1 MEFSSET
8 QKVYQGKKVD
18 KTARLFYGLSML
30 GLSTLS
36 GVFLSLLTMF
46 YQDYFGISARWITIA
61 FIVYAVWN
69 AINDPIFGQ
78 LTDSTRSKH
87 GRRIPFMRYTAP
99 FFALTF
105 IVVWFVPE
113 ESSPVT
119 KFIWMLV
126 SMILYDSCFT
136 IIGLVHS
143 ALMPEMTESLEERS
157 KLQVI
162 SSLFGLL
169 GTLFG
174 FIIPDLVRPKA
185 GSEGTSLWPLRLA
198 MIGLAVVCGLLIWI
212 ATYKI
217 KERPEFSQVDKP
229 IPLKEALKATLT
241 NKNFIIFDIA
251 NFMAVF
257 MFSIC
262 MGALFYVSDYVTQ
275 SNSMYL
281 LAALFIPLA
290 ISVLLTKYPLKR
302 FDAVV
307 TFQLYMVITGIGLLL
322 AAFLPANWI
331 YLGMGIVGFGYAGIL
346 VCLNLALGLIIDDD
360 EVRTGVRR
368 EGSYFGANALITKP
382 AESISAPLTAAILS
396 ATGFI
401 TRESMGGEIFLNQPT
416 SAIWGIRM
424 IVGLIPGIAM
434 LIGAGVLFFF
444 PLKGKKLKKMKA
456 QVLAMHAEKEAQL
469 AELQDQ
475 DPAAFDIAM
484 DSEEDCDEII
494 S

>member
-1 MEFSSET
+1 MEIT
-8 QKVYQGKKVD
+8 HHPKNAYQGKKVD
-18 KTARLFYGLSML
+18 KTARLYYGLSML

-36 GVFLSLLTMF
+36 GVFASLLTMF
-46 YQDYFGISARWITIA
+46 YQDYFGISAKWITIA
-61 FIVYAVWN
+61 FVIYAVWN
-69 AINDPIFGQ
+69 AVNDPIFGQ

-99 FFALTF
+99 IFALTF
-105 IVVWFVPE
+105 IVVWLVPE
-113 ESSPVT
+113 KSSDIV

-157 KLQVI
+157 KLQVS

-169 GTLFG
+169 GTLLG
-174 FIIPDLVRPKA
+174 FVIPDLVRPKA
-185 GSEGTSLWPLRLA
+185 GSADTSLWPLRLA
-198 MIGLAVVCGLLIWI
+198 MIGLAVVCALLIYI

-262 MGALFYVSDYVTQ
+262 MGAIFYVSDYVTK
-275 SNSMYL
+275 SSSLYL

-290 ISVLLTKYPLKR
+290 ISVPLTKYALRR
-302 FDAVV
+302 FESVG
-307 TFQLYMVITGIGLLL
+307 TFQFYMLICGVGLILT
-322 AAFLPANWI
+322 AFLPSTWI
-331 YLGMGIVGFGYAGIL
+331 YLGMAIVGFGYAGIL
-346 VCLNLALGLIIDDD
+346 VGLNLSLGTIIDED
-360 EVRTGVRR
+360 ELRTGVRR

-382 AESISAPLTAAILS
+382 AESIAAPLTAAVLAAS
-396 ATGFI
+396 GFI
-401 TRESMGGEIFLNQPT
+401 TRESNAGQIFLNQPEG
-416 SAIWGIRM
+416 AIWGIRM

-434 LIGAGVLFFF
+434 LLGAAILFFF
-444 PLKGKKLKKMKA
+444 PLKGQKLKDMKA
-456 QVLAMHAEKEAQL
+456 RVLALHAEKEAQL
-469 AELQDQ
+469 ANLSTQA
-475 DPAAFDIAM
+475 PVAFDQY
-484 DSEEDCDEII
+484 DKQD
-494 S
+494 

>member
-1 MEFSSET
+1 MDTSHHPND
-8 QKVYQGKKVD
+8 VYQGKKVD
-18 KTARLFYGLSML
+18 NAARLHYGLSML

-36 GVFLSLLTMF
+36 GVFASLLIMF
-46 YQDYFGISARWITIA
+46 YQDYFGISAKWITIA

-69 AINDPIFGQ
+69 AVNDPIFGQ

-105 IVVWFVPE
+105 IAVWFVPE
-113 ESSPVT
+113 KSSDIT

-157 KLQVI
+157 KLQVS

-169 GTLFG
+169 GTALG
-174 FIIPDLVRPKA
+174 FVIPDLVRPKA
-185 GSEGTSLWPLRLA
+185 GSMDTSLWPLRLA
-198 MIGLAVVCGLLIWI
+198 MIGLAVVCALLIWI

-262 MGALFYVSDYVTQ
+262 MGAIFYVSDYVTQ
-275 SNSMYL
+275 SSSLYI

-290 ISVLLTKYPLKR
+290 ISVPLTKYALKH
-302 FDAVV
+302 FESVG
-307 TFQLYMVITGIGLLL
+307 TFQVYMVICGVGLLMTAL
-322 AAFLPANWI
+322 LPPAWI
-331 YLGMGIVGFGYAGIL
+331 YLGMAIVGFGYAGIL
-346 VCLNLALGLIIDDD
+346 VGLNLSLGTIIDED

-382 AESISAPLTAAILS
+382 AESIAAPLTAAVLA

-401 TRESMGGEIFLNQPT
+401 TRESNAGQIFLNQPE

-424 IVGLIPGIAM
+424 IVGLIPGIAL

-456 QVLAMHAEKEAQL
+456 QLLEMHAEKEAQL
-469 AELQDQ
+469 EELQAQEPELLLADL
-475 DPAAFDIAM
+475 D
-484 DSEEDCDEII
+484 
-494 S
+494 

>member
-1 MEFSSET
+1 MDISHYPND
-8 QKVYQGKKVD
+8 VYQGKKVD
-18 KTARLFYGLSML
+18 KAARLHYGLSML

-36 GVFLSLLTMF
+36 GVFASLLIMF
-46 YQDYFGISARWITIA
+46 YQDYFGISAKWITIA

-69 AINDPIFGQ
+69 AVNDPIFGQ

-105 IVVWFVPE
+105 IAVWFVPE
-113 ESSPVT
+113 KSSDMT

-157 KLQVI
+157 RLQVS

-169 GTLFG
+169 GTALG
-174 FIIPDLVRPKA
+174 FVIPDLVRPKA
-185 GSEGTSLWPLRLA
+185 GSMDTSLWPLRLA
-198 MIGLAVVCGLLIWI
+198 MIGLAVVCALLIWI

-262 MGALFYVSDYVTQ
+262 MGAIFYVSDYVTQ
-275 SNSMYL
+275 SSSLYI

-290 ISVLLTKYPLKR
+290 ISVPLTKYALKR
-302 FDAVV
+302 FESVG
-307 TFQLYMVITGIGLLL
+307 TFQVYMVICGVGLLL
-322 AAFLPANWI
+322 TALLPPAWI
-331 YLGMGIVGFGYAGIL
+331 YLGMAIVGFGYAGIL
-346 VCLNLALGLIIDDD
+346 VGLNLSLGTIIDED

-382 AESISAPLTAAILS
+382 AESIAAPLTAAVLA

-401 TRESMGGEIFLNQPT
+401 TRESNAGQIFLNQPD

-424 IVGLIPGIAM
+424 IIGLIPGIAM
-434 LIGAGVLFFF
+434 LLGAAVLLFF
-444 PLKGKKLKKMKA
+444 PLKGQKLKDMKA
-456 QVLAMHAEKEAQL
+456 KVLEMHAEKEAQL
-469 AELQDQ
+469 AELES
-475 DPAAFDIAM
+475 P
-484 DSEEDCDEII
+484 SSEII
-494 S
+494 NQD

>member
-1 MEFSSET
+1 MEISAET
-8 QKVYQGKKVD
+8 QKDYQGKKVD
-18 KTARLFYGLSML
+18 KSARLFYGLSML

-36 GVFLSLLTMF
+36 GVFASLLIMF
-46 YQDYFGISARWITIA
+46 YQDYFGISTKWITIA
-61 FIVYAVWN
+61 FAVYAIWN

-87 GRRIPFMRYTAP
+87 GRRIPYMRYTAP

-105 IVVWFVPE
+105 ILVWFVPE
-113 ESSPVT
+113 KSSETV

-126 SMILYDSCFT
+126 SMFLYDSCFT

-157 KLQVI
+157 KLQVS

-169 GTLFG
+169 GTLLG

-185 GSEGTSLWPLRLA
+185 GSADTSLWPLRLA
-198 MIGLAVVCGLLIWI
+198 MIGLGLVCGLLIWI

-241 NKNFIIFDIA
+241 NKNFIVFDIA

-262 MGALFYVSDYVTQ
+262 MGAIFYVSDYVTQ
-275 SNSMYL
+275 SNSLYL
-281 LAALFIPLA
+281 LGALFIPLA
-290 ISVLLTKYPLKR
+290 VSVPLTKYPLKR
-302 FDAVV
+302 FDAIV
-307 TFQLYMVITGIGLLL
+307 TFQIYMAITSLGLLL
-322 AAFLPANWI
+322 VAFLPANWI
-331 YLGMGIVGFGYAGIL
+331 YLGMAIVGFGYAGIL
-346 VCLNLALGLIIDDD
+346 VGLNLALGLIIDDD

-382 AESISAPLTAAILS
+382 AESIAAPLTAAILS
-396 ATGFI
+396 ATGFV
-401 TRESMGGEIFLNQPT
+401 TRESMGGQIFLNQPA

-424 IVGLIPGIAM
+424 IVGLIPGIAL

-469 AELQDQ
+469 AKLQAQ
-475 DPAAFDIAM
+475 GFEAHEAVV
-484 DSEEDCDEII
+484 DEKE